1 VGHFEFHLYQEAHC
15 MNEKRNTSVKRAIAT
30 DAILRSRL
38 ELRANLTRQMI
49 DMSNGTAHAI
59 VIQPKSVG
67 YSLTLLFPPPLIR
80 GLPSPL
86 RSTVDP

>member
-59 VIQPKSVG
+59 VIQPQSVG

>member
-1 VGHFEFHLYQEAHC
+1 
-15 MNEKRNTSVKRAIAT
+15 
-30 DAILRSRL
+30 LRSRL

-59 VIQPKSVG
+59 VIQPQSVG